1 MMKMRSG
8 TTDRL
13 VIALVGLLVFPACPS
28 RKDAIAD
35 LVNLAPPEV
44 DGIISNVEEWSPP
57 KWSREI
63 VLRNTSDRSGNVAA
77 WVSEADDRWSVT
89 VFTNVSGSWRKFGWA
104 LVERD
109 AEVRRP
115 LP

>member
-1 MMKMRSG
+1 MKMRSG

-13 VIALVGLLVFPACPS
+13 AIALVGLLVFLACLS

-35 LVNLAPPEV
+35 LANLAPHEV
-44 DGIISNVEEWSPP
+44 DRMVSNVEEWSSP

-77 WVSEADDRWSVT
+77 WVREADDRWSVT
-89 VFTNVSGSWRKFGWA
+89 VFTNISGSWRRFGWA

-109 AEVRRP
+109 EEARRR